1 MMTTTQKALQAY
13 IDVKEGK
20 ARFYSKAAEIYGID
34 RKLVSYV
41 KSVIK
46 KLTVEEEKILCS
58 RIKEDKFLYFSNR
71 EKTKSLEVA
80 AKLLNDGYKLID
92 SEVDE
97 VTAVY
102 VLKSDKYYKIGVSSA
117 ISKRI
122 GMLQTGNPYTIE
134 LIHQKY
140 FTSSVE
146 AYKEEKRLHLLYKDK
161 QVQREW
167 FELTLEDIEY
177 IQEISHG
184 K

>member
-1 MMTTTQKALQAY
+1 MTTTQKALQAY
-13 IDVKEGK
+13 VDVKEGR
-20 ARFYSKAAEIYGID
+20 ARFYSKAAETYNID
-34 RKLVSYV
+34 RKLVSYL
-41 KSVIK
+41 KSIIK
-46 KLTVEEEKILCS
+46 KLTIEEENILFN

-80 AKLLNDGYKLID
+80 AKFVSDGHKLID
-92 SEVDE
+92 SEIDE

-102 VLKSDKYYKIGVSSA
+102 ILKSDKYYKIGVSSA

-122 GMLQTGNPYTIE
+122 GMLQTGNPYAIE
-134 LIHQKY
+134 LVYQKY

-146 AYKEEKRLHLLYKDK
+146 AYKEEKRLHLLYKER

-167 FELTLEDIEY
+167 FELTLEDIKH
-177 IQEISHG
+177 IQEVLHG